1 MQDLR
6 ILPCLSGLRDKEL
19 STISRLAR
27 IRNTGKDE
35 VIFKESEPAE
45 FFFALRKGTVKLYKT
60 SEEGRELTV
69 KIMRPG
75 DYFCCAPLYSG
86 GKHYVGANTV
96 ERSTLIVIPA
106 KDFKEKLREEVG
118 ETGWKIIVSLCSKI
132 RYLSGLVEDLT
143 FKDVEARVV
152 GALLRLADERHTD
165 SNIVSLNLTHQDI
178 ASMTGTVRE
187 VVSRTISRLKTDGT
201 ILNGYG
207 KGFKI
212 DRYKLSRH

>member
-1 MQDLR
+1 M
-6 ILPCLSGLRDKEL
+6 LPCLSGLRDKEL
-19 STISRLAR
+19 LTISRLAR
-27 IRNTGKDE
+27 IRDADKDE
-35 VIFKESEPAE
+35 VIFKEAEPAE
-45 FFFALRKGTVKLYKT
+45 FFFTLRKGTVKLYKT

-75 DYFCCAPLYSG
+75 DYFCCAPFYSG

-118 ETGWKIIVSLCSKI
+118 ETGWKIIAGLCSKI

-152 GALLRLADERHTD
+152 GTLLRLADERHTD
-165 SNIVSLNLTHQDI
+165 SNIVSLDLTHQDI

-187 VVSRTISRLKTDGT
+187 VVSRTISRLKKDG
-201 ILNGYG
+201 IISNGHG
-207 KGFKI
+207 KGFNI